1 MREGGRERKG
11 WRKSDERGRDGGRVM
26 REEGRGRERGEVVG
40 RGRERKGVTDSTSR
54 LTVHSCRDGLAVEPN
69 STCSLPPYPLH

>member
-26 REEGRGRERGEVVG
+26 REEGMEE
-40 RGRERKGVTDSTSR
+40 E
-54 LTVHSCRDGLAVEPN
+54 
-69 STCSLPPYPLH
+69 